1 MKPEVI
7 FQELSLFS
15 AFPQRPLRLRVI
27 FFLFSSLATHDS
39 PHFSSTE
46 TPPQ

>member
-27 FFLFSSLATHDS
+27 RFLFLSELLTFNPPPSSFHSRAA
-39 PHFSSTE
+39 
-46 TPPQ
+46 